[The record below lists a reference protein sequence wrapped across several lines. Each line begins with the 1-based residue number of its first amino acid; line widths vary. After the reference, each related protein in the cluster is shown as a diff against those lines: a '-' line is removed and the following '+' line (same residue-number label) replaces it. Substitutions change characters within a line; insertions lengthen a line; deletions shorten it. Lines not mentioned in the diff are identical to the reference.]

1 MPEALAPL
9 VELRNVVKHYHGLR
23 PLRVRHFDLVPGQ
36 TVALVG
42 LDAVMAEVL
51 VNLLTAASLP
61 DEGEVRVFGE
71 FTAAVTDRERWM
83 RLLDR
88 FGLISERSVLLD
100 QLTAGQNLAI
110 PLSLEVHT
118 MSDGLR
124 TDVDRLSEEVRLR
137 RDELGRPLG
146 ELSSAAR
153 LRIRLGRALALA
165 PEVLLAEHP
174 TATLTTAEAKDFA
187 ADLARI
193 SRARRLGTLV
203 MTADRTFAHAVAE
216 QVLELAPA
224 SGDLRPVRRW
234 WIR

>member
-1 MPEALAPL
+1 MPEAVAP
-9 VELRNVVKHYHGLR
+9 VVQLRNVVKHYHGLR
-23 PLRVRHFDLVPGQ
+23 PLRVRHFDLLPGQ
-36 TVALVG
+36 SVALIG
-42 LDAVMAEVL
+42 LDAAMAEVL
-51 VNLLTAASLP
+51 VNLLTAGSLP

-71 FTAAVTDRERWM
+71 TTAAITDRESWM
-83 RLLDR
+83 RVLDR
-88 FGLISERSVLLD
+88 FGLISDRSVLLD

-124 TDVDRLSEEVRLR
+124 TDVDRLSEEVRLK
-137 RDELGRPLG
+137 RDELSRPLG

-174 TATLTTAEAKDFA
+174 NATITAAEAREFA

-193 SRARRLGTLV
+193 SRSRGLGTLV
-203 MTADRTFAHAVAE
+203 MTADRKFAHAVAE
-216 QVLELAPA
+216 QVLELVPA

>member
-1 MPEALAPL
+1 
-9 VELRNVVKHYHGLR
+9 
-23 PLRVRHFDLVPGQ
+23 
-36 TVALVG
+36 
-42 LDAVMAEVL
+42 
-51 VNLLTAASLP
+51 
-61 DEGEVRVFGE
+61 VFGE
-71 FTAAVTDRERWM
+71 STATITDRESWM
-83 RLLDR
+83 RVLDR

-100 QLTAGQNLAI
+100 QLTAGQNLAM
-110 PLSLEVHT
+110 PLSLEVHS

-124 TDVDRLSEEVRLR
+124 SDVDRLSEEVRLTREVLSR
-137 RDELGRPLG
+137 RLG

-174 TATLTTAEAKDFA
+174 NATITATEAREFA

-193 SRARRLGTLV
+193 SRSRGLGTLV
-203 MTADRTFAHAVAE
+203 MTADRKFAHAVAK
-216 QVLELAPA
+216 QVLELVPA